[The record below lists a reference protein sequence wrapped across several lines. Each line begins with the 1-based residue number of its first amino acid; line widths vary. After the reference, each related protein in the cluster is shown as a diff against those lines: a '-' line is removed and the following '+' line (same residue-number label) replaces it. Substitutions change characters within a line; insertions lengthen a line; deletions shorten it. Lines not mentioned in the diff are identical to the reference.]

1 MKSSTTLAIAAI
13 FSVATA
19 TISTVHAA
27 EDIVKRVAKGNTPG
41 TTSVGTVLDVTNN
54 AVRLKMKSA
63 AGEITTSIPLE
74 QIDSVT
80 MQAPREYDAV
90 IAKWREGDVKGTLA
104 LLEPLVAKFRGLP
117 SPWMERAM
125 ILLGEVK
132 LTGGDI
138 EGAEKVFADFQVL
151 YPESTQM
158 AEVALGRLA
167 LEKGNIEQAREKVSE
182 VASEARAT
190 LSAGPEKSAQFAQA
204 LFVMGGAY
212 EKDEAFQD
220 ALANYMLII
229 TVFNSDAALVKQA
242 EVRAATLKEKKIVV
256 P

>member
-1 MKSSTTLAIAAI
+1 MKSSTTLVIAAI
-13 FSVATA
+13 FSAAAAVTA
-19 TISTVHAA
+19 TVQA
-27 EDIVKRVAKGNTPG
+27 EDIIKRVNGNI
-41 TTSVGTVLDVTNN
+41 SVGTVLDVTND
-54 AVRLKMKSA
+54 AVRLKIKNA
-63 AGEITTSIPLE
+63 AGEITTSIPLA
-74 QIDSVT
+74 QIESVT

-90 IAKWREGDVKGTLA
+90 IKAWRDGKVEDTLA
-104 LLEPLVAKFRGLP
+104 KLEPLVAKFRGLP
-117 SPWMERAM
+117 APWMERAM

-132 LTGGDI
+132 LTKGDI
-138 EGAEKVFADFQVL
+138 EGAAKVFADFQEI
-151 YPESTQM
+151 YPESVEM

-167 LEKGNIEQAREKVSE
+167 LEKGNIEEAREKVSA
-182 VASEARAT
+182 VANEARST

-212 EKDEAFQD
+212 EKDEAFED

-242 EVRAATLKEKKIVV
+242 EVRAAKLKEQKVVV